1 VHSSDAIKS
10 LFRALQTDEYYSLI
24 RHHIIISNKASYTSM
39 ERRFPRSKTVRKRV
53 INMYQAILRLESVA
67 LCGPMQLNSIQVIN
81 LKLNKTSCNFYSEN
95 SLNKVISG
103 GLSKNYTEYRT
114 AQAIF

>member
-1 VHSSDAIKS
+1 
-10 LFRALQTDEYYSLI
+10 
-24 RHHIIISNKASYTSM
+24 M

-53 INMYQAILRLESVA
+53 INMYQEILRLVSVA
-67 LCGPMQLNSIQVIN
+67 LCGPMQLNASFKNAIQVII
-81 LKLNKTSCNFYSEN
+81 LKLNKTSCNFHSEN

-114 AQAIF
+114 AQAIFEFIGKLQLAIESDVGKRI